1 MAYDRFLIAPFNT
14 GLQTNLKPWLILD
27 DAFEE
32 LQNMYVF
39 RGRVRKRFGSLFMG
53 SNQLSS
59 RLRLNL
65 AVTDVNGDA
74 NGITPSATGS
84 QGQMFSIGG
93 VIFTANAT
101 GALLVANGSAT
112 IKTFNFATG
121 AFAFTNVRDAAGVLV
136 PLNTP
141 VYWYPALPVMG
152 ITQFLQGA
160 VNNHPTYA
168 FDTRYAYAFVSPTGW
183 ERSGTAVWK
192 GNNLNY
198 FWAANWIRIDG
209 NLTLYVTNFNFT
221 LGAGA
226 PAATDDPIWYMNK
239 VVNAPP
245 SADSWVPM
253 LGSTANGIF
262 FLPNGGAVAAGPFVQ
277 TALIIVQF
285 HNRLVLLNTI
295 ENNNTSTTGTG
306 TATQYK
312 NRARWCFYG
321 DPTAVNA
328 WYEPKQQDAA
338 GNVGAGG
345 NFADAAT
352 DEEII
357 SAAFFRDRLIVYFER
372 STWELAYTGN
382 QVKPFEWQKLNAEL
396 GSQSTFSS
404 VTRDQEITT
413 IGQTGVHSCNG
424 VQVARID
431 QRIPDEIFQFQTQDN
446 QTKRTAG
453 IIDYTNEMI
462 YWAFVSTKVD
472 DTHQHFANQIL
483 AYNYRNN
490 SWAHFDDCFTT
501 FGYFEQQ
508 TDTTWA
514 SSAPQIWSTS
524 SETWQSGVIQA
535 NDRQI
540 IGGTPE
546 GFVLRVVPNEI
557 SRNAPSMQITN
568 VSIAVT
574 GIVTFTVIN
583 HNLSMSNTAFGF
595 PDYVMFENFDATLN
609 PIMATFFAANPI
621 WPVNSISGFDIFTI
635 NTNGG
640 LVGPETYVGGATLAR
655 VSNTQILSKQY
666 NPYDKDGMDIYLAKI
681 DFGVSKTDSGEITV
695 DYYPSATPISMI
707 QGGVASNS
715 IMGNNVLETF
725 PYSPTYYPLEQY
737 QQRLWHPIYFQSY
750 GETIQL
756 AMYMTRDQMM
766 DADISQEDLE
776 IQGMILYTQ
785 RSGRLQ

>member
-1 MAYDRFLIAPFNT
+1 MYDRFLIAPFNT

-27 DAFEE
+27 DSFEE

-53 SNQLSS
+53 STQLSS
-59 RLRLNL
+59 RLRINIGTV
-65 AVTDVNGDA
+65 AAHTIPVNVNGVQVQVGA
-74 NGITPSATGS
+74 L
-84 QGQMFSIGG
+84 FSVGTT
-93 VIFTANAT
+93 IFTVNQV
-101 GALLVANGSAT
+101 G
-112 IKTFNFATG
+112 
-121 AFAFTNVRDAAGVLV
+121 AGVLILSNNAGATATLDTTAN
-136 PLNTP
+136 PNTIVFTGLAAGLV
-141 VYWYPALPVMG
+141 VYYYPSLPVMG

-160 VNNHPTYA
+160 VNNHPSYA
-168 FDTRYAYAFVSPTGW
+168 FDTRYAYKFVSPSGW

-192 GNNLNY
+192 GDNLDY
-198 FWAANWIRIDG
+198 FWANNWVRTDG
-209 NLTLYVTNFNFT
+209 NIALYVSNFNFT

-226 PAATDDPIWYMNK
+226 PAATDDPIWYMN
-239 VVNAPP
+239 PQ
-245 SADSWVPM
+245 DTWVAM

-277 TALIIVQF
+277 TALIVVQF

-328 WYEPKQQDAA
+328 WYEPGQQDAA

-446 QTKRTAG
+446 QTERTAG

-462 YWAFVSTKVD
+462 YWAFVSTNVD

-524 SETWQSGVIQA
+524 SQTWQSGVLQA

-540 IGGTPE
+540 IAGTPE

-557 SRNAPSMQITN
+557 ARNAPSMQITN

-583 HNLSMSNTAFGF
+583 HNLSRSGASFGF

-609 PIMATFFAANPI
+609 PIMAAYFALNPI
-621 WPVNSISGFDIFTI
+621 WPVNSISGFDTFTI
-635 NTNGG
+635 DTNIPSGP

-655 VSNTQILSKQY
+655 ISNTQILSKQY

-695 DYYPSATPISMI
+695 DYYPSATDLSMI

-766 DADISQEDLE
+766 DPDISQEDLE